1 MTTDRSPLHP
11 DPFAQAPFFCLLPD
25 RHTSL
30 SLESSRPAL
39 FARLEQILAIRSAGP
54 GLDSGLDREQEKNLV
69 LEEAMVRELLQFSET
84 LAEQKRG
91 TS

>member
-25 RHTSL
+25 RVTSL

-39 FARLEQILAIRSAGP
+39 FARLEHILAMRSNG
-54 GLDSGLDREQEKNLV
+54 SGLDRDQEKNLI
-69 LEEAMVRELLQFSET
+69 LEEAMLRELLQFSET